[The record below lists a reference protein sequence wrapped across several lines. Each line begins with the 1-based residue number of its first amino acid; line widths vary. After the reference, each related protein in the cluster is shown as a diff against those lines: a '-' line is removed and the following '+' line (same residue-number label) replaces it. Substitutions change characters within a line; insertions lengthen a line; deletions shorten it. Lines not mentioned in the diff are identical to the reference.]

1 MAKPNSARLAE
12 ALEAC
17 SRLAQTEVDALLDR
31 LDLDKPV
38 ECKQVLL
45 VAYPAI
51 IAKYG
56 NMAAAAAAEC
66 YAEEREAV
74 LGGSYSPVL
83 AGPVDTGAIRAKA
96 RYALRYL
103 FEEVDD
109 GEPGEQG

>member
-1 MAKPNSARLAE
+1 MAKNRSGELAS

-17 SRLAQTEVDALLDR
+17 SRMAQEDVRELLGK

-56 NMAAAAAAEC
+56 NMAAAAAAEF
-66 YAEEREAV
+66 YAAERADV
-74 LGGSYSPVL
+74 LGGDYEPVL
-83 AGPVDTGAIRAKA
+83 AEPVNEEAIKAKI
-96 RYALRYL
+96 RYTLRYL
-103 FEEVDD
+103 FEEAGD
-109 GEPGEQG
+109 GEPGE